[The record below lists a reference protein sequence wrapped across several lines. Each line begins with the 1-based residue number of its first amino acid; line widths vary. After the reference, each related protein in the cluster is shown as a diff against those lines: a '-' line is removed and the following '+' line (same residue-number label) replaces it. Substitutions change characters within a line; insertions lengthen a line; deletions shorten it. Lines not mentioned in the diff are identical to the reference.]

1 MTCDKVRPLLSAL
14 VDGELTVDESQHV
27 ESHLQSC
34 GPCRQERDFMIDFDQ
49 QLTRS
54 LVVDDVDSKITAIL
68 QRVEKST
75 ELPKRDGQRWKWT
88 AMAVAIAAT
97 LLLALLPAMF
107 DEMETRGVP
116 ETEPVRVAR
125 LVRATGS
132 IQLLSPG
139 ARDWTTVSSGSNES
153 FVAGSRV
160 KTNDGVSCE
169 LQTSADGLIRLN
181 QSAEL
186 ILHQA
191 NQVELVVGQL
201 WCLAPSTNSIDVE
214 IPVSN
219 VETPQ
224 LATLACPSSSEF
236 QCVAGNDFASCNSVS
251 PGNANASMTLGA
263 FSCPVAPGETVS
275 VDSNQKID
283 RTASSDSVSKVW
295 QLPLLALGTS
305 EDQELRSLLTHLLA
319 PIGMTKARHLN
330 ENQIRQLGPSG
341 AIPLLAYVVA
351 GSSPEQLELR
361 RTATRLASELADQR
375 GAEMLARLTS
385 DPDAFIAN
393 QAKETLRR
401 LLVEPQ

>member
-1 MTCDKVRPLLSAL
+1 MHEEAKCQLDIPFWYRCVLAFCHSRLISPIDAEDATQETFVRALMCIDELRSPAAMGGWLRQISHHVCVDMIRRQKVRQTSPA
-14 VDGELTVDESQHV
+14 
-27 ESHLQSC
+27 
-34 GPCRQERDFMIDFDQ
+34 DFNRIA
-49 QLTRS
+49 
-54 LVVDDVDSKITAIL
+54 DD
-68 QRVEKST
+68 
-75 ELPKRDGQRWKWT
+75 
-88 AMAVAIAAT
+88 
-97 LLLALLPAMF
+97 
-107 DEMETRGVP
+107 

-351 GSSPEQLELR
+351 ESSPEQLELR